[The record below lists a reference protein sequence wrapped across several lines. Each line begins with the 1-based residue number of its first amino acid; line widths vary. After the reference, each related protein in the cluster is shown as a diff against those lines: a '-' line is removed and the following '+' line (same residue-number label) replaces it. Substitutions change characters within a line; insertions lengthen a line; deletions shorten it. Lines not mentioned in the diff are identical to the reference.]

1 MSINIQQ
8 DDRNKAKVVFLI
20 PNRRSITNF
29 SKFYKVIPHEIIV
42 GTIKGKR
49 RTICVVYVQREVKI
63 YCINSDIFYNQ
74 FIVLHEF
81 YYHLRTKSSIHSGS
95 EKHASIYAKGLLILI
110 LKEITK

>member
-1 MSINIQQ
+1 MSINILQ

-49 RTICVVYVQREVKI
+49 RTIKYP
-63 YCINSDIFYNQ
+63 
-74 FIVLHEF
+74 
-81 YYHLRTKSSIHSGS
+81 SGN
-95 EKHASIYAKGLLILI
+95 KNYA
-110 LKEITK
+110 